1 MDQHAHQEK
10 VASAVIAAY
19 NEEATIGA
27 VVDAIRTHRYVW
39 EVIVVDDGSSDK
51 TAAVARA
58 HGAIVICQ
66 RNKGKAAAMDAG
78 VKRASGNI
86 IFFSDAD
93 IIGLTHETITQIID
107 PVLSGEYSMHVGVM
121 SRDIMFFNRLFRY
134 FPIISGQRA
143 MRKDL
148 WSHVPHQG
156 KNGFKIE
163 IALNFAAKQDGYSMG
178 FDLVHGL
185 SQNIK
190 ERKYGLTAGMNAR
203 IGMIYDVV
211 DISARLYLAGYPRR
225 KWRRIHSRWNALKAY
240 VSA

>member
-1 MDQHAHQEK
+1 M
-10 VASAVIAAY
+10 ASAVIAAY

-39 EVIVVDDGSSDK
+39 EVIVVDDGSSDN
-51 TAAVARA
+51 TAAIARA
-58 HGAIVICQ
+58 HGAIVIRQ
-66 RNKGKAAAMDAG
+66 KNQGKAAAMDAG
-78 VKRASGNI
+78 VKRAAGNI
-86 IFFSDAD
+86 VFFSDAD

-107 PVLSGEYSMHVGVM
+107 PVLNGEYSMHVGVM
-121 SRDIMFFNRLFRY
+121 SRDIVFFNRLFRY

-156 KNGFKIE
+156 KNGFRIE

-178 FDLVHGL
+178 FDLIHGL
-185 SQNIK
+185 TQVIK
-190 ERKYGLTAGMNAR
+190 EKKYGPVAGARAR

-225 KWRRIHSRWNALKAY
+225 KWRQMHSRWNALKAY